1 MLAKTKKTDIVHN
14 FELHQ
19 GDTGSPDVQ
28 IALLTE
34 KVNELTAHLKSHRK
48 DHSSRR
54 GLLKMVAKRR
64 KLLSYLEKTNEKTYK
79 KIIKELGLKG

>member
-1 MLAKTKKTDIVHN
+1 MLAKTKKENIVHN

-34 KVNELTAHLKSHRK
+34 KVNELTAHLQSHRK

-54 GLLKMVAKRR
+54 GLLKMVATRASLLKYVGKKDPKR
-64 KLLSYLEKTNEKTYK
+64 YHD
-79 KIIKELGLKG
+79 IISRLGLRK